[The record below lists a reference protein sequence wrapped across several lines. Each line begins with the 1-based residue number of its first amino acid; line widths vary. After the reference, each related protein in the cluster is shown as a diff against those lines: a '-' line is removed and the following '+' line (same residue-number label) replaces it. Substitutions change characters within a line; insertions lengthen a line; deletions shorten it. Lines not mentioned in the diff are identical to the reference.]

1 MNKYIKTPERRE
13 QLLTIACDFAEKTHF
28 RQVRRHQLAE
38 AAGTAT
44 GNVSRVL
51 GNMEE
56 MRTDLIVFAI
66 EKGRMTII
74 AQAIIDKHP
83 AVKNL
88 DEKVKVAALNSMV

>member
-13 QLLTIACDFAEKTHF
+13 QLLSIACDLAEKTHF
-28 RQVRRHQLAE
+28 RQVRRHQLADV
-38 AAGTAT
+38 AGTAT

-51 GNMEE
+51 GNMDE
-56 MRTDLIVFAI
+56 MRTDLIMYAVTNNRLAV
-66 EKGRMTII
+66 I

-88 DEKVKVAALNSMV
+88 DEKTKVAALNSMV